1 MAAES
6 IRGYPRP
13 EVPARRVGDLRSL
26 LGLPGDPGEQW
37 VTGVTLDSRAVRP
50 GDLYAALPG
59 LTTHGARFAAGAM
72 RAGAAAILT
81 DAKGAA
87 MISEP
92 TVPVLVV
99 ADPRSRLGEV
109 SAWVYGNPS
118 DDLLVIGITG
128 TNGKTTTAFLV
139 DAALRAHGHRTG
151 MVGTVA
157 ITVADEAI
165 PAIRTTPEAPDLH
178 GLLGYMLGRGVT
190 AVTMEVSS
198 HAMSMGRVDG
208 VRFDLA
214 VFTNLSQDHLDFHPT
229 MADYFQAKA
238 GLFDSPR
245 ANAALICID
254 DQWGRDLVGRVTIP
268 TTTYGLTGRPDW
280 LAADLQPDPT
290 GGTSF
295 RLVGPSG
302 QVPAAVALPGRFN
315 VANAVAAVAAAH
327 MVGVDLAT
335 AAGAVA
341 SCPGVPG
348 RMEPVSCGQP
358 YLVVVDY
365 AHTPDALARAIA
377 AARGASQGRVITVMG
392 CGGDRDREKRP
403 LMGQEAAAGSDIL
416 VVTDDNPRSESPQAI
431 RAAIMGGVLAVP
443 QPQRGQVH
451 DIPDRAVAIRAAIEL
466 ALPGDVVLVAG
477 KGHEQG
483 QEVDGVVTPFDDRVQ
498 VRRALAEVGF
508 GQAGPGDVGPGQEGP
523 Q

>member
-1 MAAES
+1 MAGQKPP
-6 IRGYPRP
+6 GYPRP
-13 EVPARRVGDLRSL
+13 PALGHSLAELRGI
-26 LGLPGDPGEQW
+26 LGLAEGGSAPAQSGGPT

-59 LTTHGARFAAGAM
+59 MTTHGARFAEGAVAAGAV
-72 RAGAAAILT
+72 AILT
-81 DAKGAA
+81 DEQGAQLV
-87 MISEP
+87 SVP
-92 TVPVLVV
+92 VPVLVV
-99 ADPRSRLGEV
+99 ADPRGRLGEV
-109 SAWVYGNPS
+109 SAWVYGRPA

-128 TNGKTTTAFLV
+128 TNGKTTTSFLI

-157 ITVADEAI
+157 ITVGDEAI
-165 PAIRTTPEAPDLH
+165 TAIRTTPEAPDLH
-178 GLLGYMLGRGVT
+178 GLLGYMRHQGVT

-208 VRFDLA
+208 VRFDLV
-214 VFTNLSQDHLDFHPT
+214 VFTNLSQDHLDFHPS
-229 MADYFQAKA
+229 MQDYFQAKA
-238 GLFDSPR
+238 SLFDSKR
-245 ANAALICID
+245 ADVGLICVD
-254 DQWGRDLVGRVTIP
+254 DQWGRDLAGQVSIP
-268 TTTYGLTGRPDW
+268 RSTYGLTGRPDW
-280 LAADLQPDPT
+280 LGTDLQAAAT

-295 RLVGPSG
+295 RLVGPAGAVSAG
-302 QVPAAVALPGRFN
+302 VALPGRFN
-315 VANAVAAVAAAH
+315 VANAVAAVAAAN
-327 MVGVDLAT
+327 MVGVDLGT

-358 YLVVVDY
+358 FLVVVDY
-365 AHTPDALARAIA
+365 AHTPDALDRAIA
-377 AARGASQGRVITVMG
+377 AARGAGQGRVITVMG

-403 LMGQEAAAGSDIL
+403 IMGGTAAMGSDIL

-431 RAAIMGGVLAVP
+431 RAAIMGGVMAVP
-443 QPQRGQVH
+443 EPQRAVVH
-451 DIPDRAVAIRAAIEL
+451 DVADRAVAIRAAIEL

-483 QEVDGVVTPFDDRVQ
+483 QEVAGVVTPFDDRVE

-508 GQAGPGDVGPGQEGP
+508 GQGGP